1 MISASTIKRNTLGA
15 TALVLLA
22 VGLAHILP
30 PHWLFLPVMLALGAC
45 LTSFRRVAEIVDR
58 VRQEKCDLDEQ
69 LIQSQKLAA
78 IGELSSG
85 IAHEINNP
93 LAVISQEAEW
103 MTHLLGQPPLGDQ
116 PELLEVRDSVK
127 QIEKQVDRCRTIT
140 HKLLNFARRMDPVY
154 QVEDLSSLV
163 ADMSILVE
171 REAANRDVSLIRDFP
186 ADLPG
191 VCTDAPLLR
200 QVILNLL
207 TNALQAVGRGGFIRV
222 TARQCDPGHVEIR
235 VEDNGMGIPKE
246 NLTKIFNPFFTTKE
260 PGQGTGLGLSMC
272 HAIVDRLGGRIG
284 VESTV
289 GKGTV
294 FTVTLPIQS
303 AGRA

>member
-1 MISASTIKRNTLGA
+1 MITARVIRRNTAGA
-15 TALVLLA
+15 SVLVILA
-22 VGLAHILP
+22 VGLGHILP
-30 PHWLFLPVMLALGAC
+30 SHFLFLPVMLALGVC
-45 LTSFRRVAEIVDR
+45 VLSFQRMSSIIAQE
-58 VRQEKCDLDEQ
+58 RQEICELDEQ

-103 MTHLLGQPPLGDQ
+103 MTHLMNQPPLKG
-116 PELLEVRDSVK
+116 LEGLAEIQDSLS

-140 HKLLNFARRMDPVY
+140 HKLLNFARRMDPVF
-154 QVEDLSSLV
+154 QEEDLAALV

-171 REAANRDVSLIRDFP
+171 REAQSKGATLTRDFP
-186 ADLPG
+186 ADLPR

-200 QVILNLL
+200 QVILNLM
-207 TNALQAVGRGGFIRV
+207 TNALQAVTQGGRITV
-222 TARQCDPGHVEIR
+222 TAARREPDQVDIR
-235 VEDNGMGIPKE
+235 VEDDGVGIPKE
-246 NLTKIFNPFFTTKE
+246 NLSKIFNPFFTTKE

-284 VESTV
+284 VESEP
-289 GKGTV
+289 GRGTA
-294 FTVTLPIQS
+294 FTVTLPVQAS
-303 AGRA
+303 GR

>member
-1 MISASTIKRNTLGA
+1 MITAQIIRRNTAGA
-15 TALVLLA
+15 SVLVILA
-22 VGLAHILP
+22 VGLGHVLP
-30 PHWLFLPVMLALGAC
+30 SHFLFLPAMLALGVC
-45 LTSFRRVAEIVDR
+45 VLSFQRMSAIIAQE
-58 VRQEKCDLDEQ
+58 RQEKCELDEQ

-103 MTHLLGQPPLGDQ
+103 MTHLMNQPPLKG
-116 PELLEVRDSVK
+116 LEGLEEIQDSLS

-154 QVEDLSSLV
+154 QEEDLAALV

-171 REAANRDVSLIRDFP
+171 REAQSRGVTLTREFP
-186 ADLPG
+186 ADLPR

-200 QVILNLL
+200 QVILNLM
-207 TNALQAVGRGGFIRV
+207 TNALQAVKQGGRITVTASRREPNLVDIRV
-222 TARQCDPGHVEIR
+222 ADDGV
-235 VEDNGMGIPKE
+235 GIPRE
-246 NLTKIFNPFFTTKE
+246 NLSKIFNPFFTTKE

-284 VESTV
+284 VESEP
-289 GKGTV
+289 GQGTA
-294 FTVTLPIQS
+294 FTVTLPVQTS
-303 AGRA
+303 GR